1 MGIKAQ
7 QPLQQKS
14 TQSEKPFVVKEGTTL
29 DVIKKYGTKEQIAM
43 FIFFDEN
50 MDNKIKGN
58 EVTDFNSYSFKTN
71 GDKITFTDKQYGYEN
86 NIEIAKL
93 NQVDKNIKL
102 LKKYGIKVSDN
113 LTVFRINN
121 VQEKTINGKK
131 VLVINHEE
139 YDLTVP
145 LSNVKNLNLNIYDG
159 MPAFENLKD
168 ATITIKDRTSSGT
181 SYFNHPFFFK
191 NTQAEINCRDGVE
204 DRLYDEGNCK
214 LTIHTND
221 KNDKLDKITLNKG
234 TTKIDDTTLYGK
246 ARKSVIDWWN
256 NW

>member
-14 TQSEKPFVVKEGTTL
+14 TQPAKPFVVNEGTTL
-29 DVIKKYGTKEQIAM
+29 EDVKKYGTKEQIAM
-43 FIFFDEN
+43 FNYFD
-50 MDNKIKGN
+50 DNLDGKIKDY
-58 EVTDFNSYSFKTN
+58 EVTNFNSYSFETN
-71 GDKITFTDKQYGYEN
+71 GDNITLRDKQYDYER

-113 LTVFRINN
+113 MTAFRINDI
-121 VQEKTINGKK
+121 QEKTIDGKK
-131 VLVINHEE
+131 ILVINHEE
-139 YDLTVP
+139 YELAVP
-145 LSNVKNLNLNIYDG
+145 LNNVTNLNLNIYDG

-168 ATITIKDRTSSGT
+168 ATITMKDGISNGK
-181 SYFNHPFFFK
+181 SYHNKPFFFK
-191 NTQAEINCRDGVE
+191 NTEAEINCRNNLE
-204 DRLYDEGNCK
+204 DKLYDEGNCK

-221 KNDKLDKITLNKG
+221 KNDKLDNVTLNKG

-246 ARKSVIDWWN
+246 IRKLAIDWWN
-256 NW
+256 N